1 MLKDAESLDSKGFFK
16 ILESVDNRDSW
27 DSVTF
32 CRFLEDSRVGSFW
45 ASSKN
50 TRFLRCRIARRNPNL
65 WANKMV
71 IISWIFGE
79 VVKLDE
85 KSENSTPIMKNIEYH
100 DFSKS
105 GL

>member
-16 ILESVDNRDSW
+16 ILEGVDNRDSW

-45 ASSKN
+45 AFSKN
-50 TRFLRCRIARRNPNL
+50 TRFLRCQIARRNPNF

-71 IISWIFGE
+71 TISWIFGE

-85 KSENSTPIMKNIEYH
+85 KSENSTPIMKKYRI
-100 DFSKS
+100 
-105 GL
+105 L

>member
-16 ILESVDNRDSW
+16 ILEGVDNRDSW

-45 ASSKN
+45 AFSKN
-50 TRFLRCRIARRNPNL
+50 TRFLSCRIARRNPNF

-85 KSENSTPIMKNIEYH
+85 KSENSTPIMKKYRI
-100 DFSKS
+100 
-105 GL
+105 L